1 MAHKVE
7 TSKVITWNANGIRG
21 RKVSQNSQNYLKQTN
36 WKSQNYNILRND
48 RDGTSRGG
56 GVAILVKNGIPY
68 VRVRLLDTEF
78 ECVAIR
84 LVYNNIFVVA
94 IYI

>member
-36 WKSQNYNILRND
+36 CKSQNYNILRND
-48 RDGTSRGG
+48 RDG

-94 IYI
+94 IYV